1 MSHQQIIL
9 EKCLNERKKVS
20 PNVSFGPKTQP
31 YFSILPHHSLL
42 LTKALTMYRHRN
54 DKDEKCVSRDGRL
67 LFTVIAGELLIHFL
81 TECTNYTKLR
91 EQFLQEPGII
101 YPKIPHQTNE
111 GKHFGR
117 DLLPEENSRKKPMK
131 VRLSSVCCCTV
142 LDICVDALST
152 FSSLENLVIC
162 ELTCSFI

>member
-1 MSHQQIIL
+1 M
-9 EKCLNERKKVS
+9 
-20 PNVSFGPKTQP
+20 SFGPKTQP
-31 YFSILPHHSLL
+31 YLSILPHHSLL

-67 LFTVIAGELLIHFL
+67 WFTVIAGELLIHFL

-101 YPKIPHQTNE
+101 CPEIPHQTNE

-117 DLLPEENSRKKPMK
+117 DLLPEENNRKKKMMK
-131 VRLSSVCCCTV
+131 VRLSPVCCCTV
-142 LDICVDALST
+142 LDICVDTSPT
-152 FSSLENLVIC
+152 FSSLGNWIIC
-162 ELTCSFI
+162 ELTCGFT